1 MKFDHL
7 KPILVKEKLN
17 MIDQSLV
24 DIDIKLNYKIN
35 QNQVE
40 TNVKLS

>member
-1 MKFDHL
+1 VKFDHL
-7 KPILVKEKLN
+7 EPILVKAKLN
-17 MIDQSLV
+17 MINQSLV